1 VTSPSRRAAPLLS
14 AFVSLA
20 CLAGIIALPA
30 AAHAQTIADF
40 ERKLLP
46 HQAGALVSLDPKF
59 WTSLSFLRAEEDK
72 QRALKAD
79 IMFGMSGDEAGA
91 KSLFKL
97 ATGISLSR
105 GVFPSEIS
113 VVSRFLLQ
121 VKDGQLQEE
130 VTNLAITYDYH
141 TTSEFE
147 YFVFAERFTDS
158 FLSIQN
164 RYEVGFG
171 GRFGADFGYV
181 GTQRVAD
188 AVKVVEQQ
196 LPQVKDLFAAAAK
209 NGQLRD
215 SLPDYSAFAKTT
227 QNLDHI
233 SRDSYSRL
241 FLGLAMSVFSELE
254 RAELEAISVP
264 ASGSAGP
271 SDQVKTKVLLDTVQ
285 RYRLSIRPTLKFRP
299 SSWVSIIVFPYF
311 KLPLDGPH
319 SVDTPTGKRLDY
331 RRDILSEMTWSI
343 KPEQTGLENVD
354 ITVAYNHYFDN
365 VPPALPQSVINAAA
379 ANGRVFLATEAE
391 RSHRY
396 VALTL
401 KLRW

>member
-1 VTSPSRRAAPLLS
+1 MSPRRTAA
-14 AFVSLA
+14 SLA
-20 CLAGIIALPA
+20 ACFSLVCLAGVIALPA
-30 AAHAQTIADF
+30 TAHAQTIADF

-46 HQAGALVSLDPKF
+46 HQAGALVSLDPRF
-59 WTSLSFLRAEEDK
+59 WSSLSFLRAEEDK

-130 VTNLAITYDYH
+130 VTSLAITYDYH
-141 TTSEFE
+141 TTNKME

-171 GRFGADFGYV
+171 GRVGADFGYV
-181 GTQRVAD
+181 GTRKVAD
-188 AVKVVEQQ
+188 AVQAVEDKMDE
-196 LPQVKDLFAAAAK
+196 VKNLLAGAAK
-209 NGQLRD
+209 RGEVRD
-215 SLPDYSAFAKTT
+215 GLPDYSAFAKTMD
-227 QNLDHI
+227 NLDHI
-233 SRDSYSRL
+233 SRDTYSRL
-241 FLGLAMSVFSELE
+241 FLGLAASVFSELE
-254 RAELEAISVP
+254 RAEIEATSVP
-264 ASGSAGP
+264 ASGSAGT
-271 SDQVKTKVLLDTVQ
+271 SDQVKIKVLLDTAQ
-285 RYRLSIRPTLKFRP
+285 RYRLSIRPTIKFRP
-299 SSWVSIIVFPYF
+299 AAQVSIIVFPYF

-319 SVDTPTGKRLDY
+319 KVDTPSGRRLDY

-343 KPEQTGLENVD
+343 KPDQTGLENVD
-354 ITVAYNHYFDN
+354 VTVSYNHYFDN
-365 VPPALPQSVINAAA
+365 VPPALPQSVIDAAA

-391 RSHRY
+391 HSHRY